1 MNQKLKDDLLDTS
14 RLTLRLYIELGLPDD
29 VIKAQSILVAS
40 IDAIQVTVMG
50 FAYQDNSPLAMSP
63 MPTKC
68 SYIHPNP
75 LFRSAK

>member
-29 VIKAQSILVAS
+29 VIKAQSIVCA
-40 IDAIQVTVMG
+40 AMEMIQVTVMG

-63 MPTKC
+63 MLTKC